1 MKYAAIDI
9 GSNAMR
15 LLVANVV
22 EGKKGLKHK
31 KSSLVRVPIRLG
43 EDVFTGGA
51 ITPEQQDRMINAM
64 KAYWHLMI
72 VHKVEK
78 YRACATSALRESSN
92 GQEVIKNILE
102 ASGIQIDLI
111 SGEEEARI
119 IYSTH
124 IEKLLGKNDKTL
136 YVDVGGGSTE
146 ISFFSKK
153 KLIDSKSF
161 KLGTVRLL
169 QGSEAPNAWQEMEEW
184 IKKTTKKHDIDYIIG
199 SGGNINKLVKLSNER
214 TGEVDKNI
222 SLEQLKDLFQHLNSF
237 SYDERVSELELN
249 PDRADVIIP
258 ASQIFLNV
266 MEWGEIKKV
275 YVPKIGLSD
284 GLIKELY
291 TNEDFPS
298 ASVFE

>member
-22 EGKKGLKHK
+22 ESKKGLKHK
-31 KSSLVRVPIRLG
+31 KISLVRVPIRLG

-51 ITPEQQDRMINAM
+51 ISPEQQQRMINAM
-64 KAYWHLMI
+64 KAYWHLMV

-78 YRACATSALRESSN
+78 YRACATSALREAAN
-92 GQEVIKNILE
+92 GDETIDMILKAAGIK
-102 ASGIQIDLI
+102 IDLI

-119 IYSTH
+119 IYSTY
-124 IEKLLGKNDKTL
+124 IEKLLGKDDNFL

-146 ISFFSKK
+146 ISFFANK
-153 KLIDSKSF
+153 KLVDSKSF
-161 KLGTVRLL
+161 KIGTVRLL
-169 QGSEAPNAWQEMEEW
+169 QGSEAPNAWEEMKEW
-184 IKKTTKKHDIDYIIG
+184 LEKSIKKVKVDYIIG

-222 SLEQLKDLFQHLNSF
+222 SLPQLKDLFQHLNSF
-237 SYDERVSELELN
+237 SYDERVSELGLN

-266 MEWGEIKKV
+266 MEWGNIDKV

-284 GLIKELY
+284 GVIKELY
-291 TNEDFPS
+291 SNPDFPY
-298 ASVFE
+298 ATVF